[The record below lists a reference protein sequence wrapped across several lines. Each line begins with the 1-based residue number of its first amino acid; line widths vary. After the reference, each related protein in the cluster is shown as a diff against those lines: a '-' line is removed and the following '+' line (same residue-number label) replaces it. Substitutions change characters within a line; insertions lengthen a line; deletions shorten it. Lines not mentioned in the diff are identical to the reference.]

1 MAGFRV
7 LEANHTGF
15 TVSDLGRTVAFFQDV
30 LGYELT
36 SMAPRD
42 PAFIGHVTG
51 VEDAEIMVAYLRG
64 FGHTLEV
71 FEFTGPAGRGS
82 VRPRACDVGFF
93 HIALFVDDMDAAITA
108 CESYGV
114 HPIDAP
120 IQVKTGPNEGRMIVY
135 LRDPDGITIELMMDP
150 DRSEPDIR

>member
-15 TVSDLGRTVAFFQDV
+15 TVSDLERTVGFFRDV

-42 PAFIGHVTG
+42 PTFIQHVTG
-51 VEDAEIMVAYLRG
+51 VDGAEIMVAYLCG

-71 FEFTGPAGRGS
+71 FEFTGPAGRDS

-93 HIALFVDDMDAAITA
+93 HIALFVDDVDAAIAA
-108 CESYGV
+108 CKPYGV

-120 IQVKTGPNEGRMIVY
+120 IQVKTGPNKGRMIVY
-135 LRDPDGITIELMMDP
+135 LRDSDGITIEMMMDP
-150 DRSEPDIR
+150 KRP